1 MHGSNFRCYLIRL
14 SQYAPSSNVLACDEC
29 LRDTVRFWKQ
39 YLGKYQPSKVTEE
52 KKKKSG

>member
-1 MHGSNFRCYLIRL
+1 MLGSNFRCYLIRL
-14 SQYAPSSNVLACDEC
+14 PQYAPSSNVLACDEC